1 MVFTQETRVRVP
13 YEEVRKLFWIFLD
26 IFFDFFLESFFF
38 VTRTADESGSQSVFR
53 ANPEAVVP
61 GLQAILCRAP
71 RLARRQ
77 GVNLDLDDRLR
88 LKGPRHAFCHPVAL
102 VLVLGVLWPCY
113 SFRQGCIRHT
123 VARGTRDRPPCS
135 EMRDQ
140 H

>member
-13 YEEVRKLFWIFLD
+13 YEEVRKFFWIFLD
-26 IFFDFFLESFFF
+26 SFFF

-102 VLVLGVLWPCY
+102 VLVLGVLGRAIVLDRAAY
-113 SFRQGCIRHT
+113 GIR
-123 VARGTRDRPPCS
+123 
-135 EMRDQ
+135 
-140 H
+140 